1 MFIRL
6 KRWWLSVFGFLLQPR
21 EYTQPACV
29 HTHTQTCTET
39 PQLTHRGVQ
48 TFLRTTV
55 PWYIPE
61 PKLWLF
67 LCLGVYMLRCGGQR
81 LKLGVSPS
89 SMLPYL
95 FEAVHLTEPREDQ
108 CASLVGQNAQG
119 SVFSLISLDMSLCVQ
134 LLYGHW
140 RSTLKFS
147 CLHGG
152 DFANWAIHQD
162 SELRATFTGMKRS
175 TRYRPS
181 LSNTVTCSRRHTWL
195 AHDSQTSGPT

>member
-1 MFIRL
+1 MAFSCNPGNIHNL
-6 KRWWLSVFGFLLQPR
+6 
-21 EYTQPACV
+21 CV
-29 HTHTQTCTET
+29 CTHILRHAQRP

-48 TFLRTTV
+48 TLPRTTV

-61 PKLWLF
+61 PKLRLF

-95 FEAVHLTEPREDQ
+95 FEAVHLIEPRGDQ
-108 CASLVGQNAQG
+108 CASLAGQNAQG
-119 SVFSLISLDMSLCVQ
+119 SVFSLISLDMILCVQ

-147 CLHGG
+147 
-152 DFANWAIHQD
+152 F
-162 SELRATFTGMKRS
+162 FTAVTLPTEPSIRTVS
-175 TRYRPS
+175 CVRPS
-181 LSNTVTCSRRHTWL
+181 LE
-195 AHDSQTSGPT
+195 

>member
-1 MFIRL
+1 MVAECF
-6 KRWWLSVFGFLLQPR
+6 WLSPATQGIYTTCVCAHTYSDMHRDPPAHTQRSSDPTKNNCTLVHTWAQAEVVFVFGG
-21 EYTQPACV
+21 V
-29 HTHTQTCTET
+29 HAQVWRPDIEV
-39 PQLTHRGVQ
+39 R
-48 TFLRTTV
+48 
-55 PWYIPE
+55 
-61 PKLWLF
+61 
-67 LCLGVYMLRCGGQR
+67 CL
-81 LKLGVSPS
+81 PS

-95 FEAVHLTEPREDQ
+95 FEAVHLTESREDQ

-140 RSTLKFS
+140 RSMLKFS

-181 LSNTVTCSRRHTWL
+181 LSNTPTCSRRHTWL
-195 AHDSQTSGPT
+195 AHGSQTSGPT